1 MKNLTQE
8 FTGKKTSINTTKL
21 PAIYSKLNLEKLRG
35 KTIFDFGAGK
45 PETCQIIRNEL
56 WKYRIDYIPYDKY
69 NLPEEL
75 NRQNLASALTADIF
89 ICSNVLNVIK
99 EDDIIQSIIETI
111 AYKSLRSNTQF
122 NHKPFFFTIYDGD
135 KSGIGKQSQDDCW
148 QRNQKLQSY
157 LDDFNWGFMYP
168 VKYKSVITNNAG
180 KEYLK

>member
-8 FTGKKTSINTTKL
+8 FTGKKTSINTKKL

-45 PETCQIIRNEL
+45 PETCQIIRNEF
-56 WKYRIDYIPYDKY
+56 WKYRIEHIPYDKY
-69 NLPEEL
+69 NLPEAV
-75 NRQNLASALTADIF
+75 NRHNLASALTADVF

-111 AYKSLRSNTQF
+111 AYKSLKNT
-122 NHKPFFFTIYDGD
+122 NRIEHKPFFVTIYDGD
-135 KSGIGKQSQDDCW
+135 KSGIGRQSQDDCW

-168 VKYKSVITNNAG
+168 VKYKGVITNNAG

>member
-1 MKNLTQE
+1 MKKLEQE
-8 FTGKKTSINTTKL
+8 FTSKRTSINTKKL
-21 PAIYSKLNLEKLRG
+21 PAIYSKLDLNKLVG
-35 KTIFDFGAGK
+35 KKIFDYGAGK

-56 WKYRIDYIPYDKY
+56 WKYRIEYIPYDKY

-75 NRQNLASALTADIF
+75 NRQNLASAVRADAF

-99 EDDIIQSIIETI
+99 EDAIIQNIIETI

-122 NHKPFFFTIYDGD
+122 NHKPFFFTIYDGN
-135 KSGIGKQSQDDCW
+135 KSGIGRQSQDDCW

-157 LDDFNWGFMYP
+157 LDDFNWGFMCP
-168 VKYKSVITNNAG
+168 LKYKGVITNNAG